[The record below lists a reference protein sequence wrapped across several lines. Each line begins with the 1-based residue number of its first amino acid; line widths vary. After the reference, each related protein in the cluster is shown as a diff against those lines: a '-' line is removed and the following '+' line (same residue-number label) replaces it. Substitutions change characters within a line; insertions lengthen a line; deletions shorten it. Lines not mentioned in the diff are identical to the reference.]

1 MKPAPW
7 RCSNRTVAQLAA
19 IVALLTTMVACA
31 RILGIRPPQRQ
42 PFPHRAHVLE
52 DIDCEDCHDDI
63 AEATSTSA
71 VQLPDTETCL
81 ECHEEPHDERACRSC
96 HGLAY
101 VRERATMARRYLRFA
116 HRTHIE
122 RADDSCVRCHS
133 DIERDGKSARP
144 GMASCFGCHPHR
156 DQFEIRNCNDCHVN
170 LRAEHTR
177 PRSHV
182 AHDGDFIREH
192 GVRAAAARDLCA
204 SCHSETYCAS
214 CHGKSVPALAST
226 LAFDDPLRAGFHRA
240 GFRAR
245 HSEEARGQPGLCST
259 CHGADY
265 CQSCH
270 DAEGIGAPRAT
281 SGSVHEAG
289 WVGLRGTPNRHG
301 PAARTNPTECAGCHS
316 GAGEA
321 LCIGCHR
328 VGGNGGNPHP
338 AGWSSRLS
346 KTNDLPCR
354 LCHSFG
360 F

>member
-1 MKPAPW
+1 MAPI
-7 RCSNRTVAQLAA
+7 RRRQDAVAYLFENAGLREDVRSELARIADLERLAGRVSLEVATPRDLGMLRDSLHRLPTLAA
-19 IVALLTTMVACA
+19 LLVSDASS
-31 RILGIRPPQRQ
+31 LEVPPLLDLQ
-42 PFPHRAHVLE
+42 
-52 DIDCEDCHDDI
+52 
-63 AEATSTSA
+63 
-71 VQLPDTETCL
+71 
-81 ECHEEPHDERACRSC
+81 
-96 HGLAY
+96 
-101 VRERATMARRYLRFA
+101 RERALLDELATLARELEVA
-116 HRTHIE
+116 LVDSPAA
-122 RADDSCVRCHS
+122 RAS
-133 DIERDGKSARP
+133 
-144 GMASCFGCHPHR
+144 
-156 DQFEIRNCNDCHVN
+156 
-170 LRAEHTR
+170 
-177 PRSHV
+177 
-182 AHDGDFIREH
+182 DGDFIREH

-270 DAEGIGAPRAT
+270 DDEGIGAPRAVP
-281 SGSVHEAG
+281 GSVHESG
-289 WVGLRGTPNRHG
+289 WVGVRGTANRHG
-301 PAARTNPTECAGCHS
+301 PAARANPSECAGCHS